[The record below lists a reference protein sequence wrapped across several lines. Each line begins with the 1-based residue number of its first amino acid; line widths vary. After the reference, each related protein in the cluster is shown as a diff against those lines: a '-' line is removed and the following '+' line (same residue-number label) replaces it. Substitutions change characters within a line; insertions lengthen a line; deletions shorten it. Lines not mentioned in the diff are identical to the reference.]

1 LTYIILDVNLSK
13 STKIEAIFMAEEQ
26 NLPIGRNLK
35 IGLFHLGSGMADVMA
50 TGIWNRIMISDLGFS
65 ATPIGLLVSLR
76 YFLAPLGVWAGRMS
90 DRYAVGGYRRLF
102 WIWMGRALMV
112 LSLIMLGLSTAHI
125 ARGAA
130 VGFET
135 WAVLTIALLMFSLG
149 NALSGST
156 FLALVYDRTPER
168 QRGRAVGLVWTF
180 LLLGFT
186 IGGILFG
193 VMLPSSENATTE
205 GLSFSPE
212 TLQNLFVVAALI
224 LGSLWFFSLL
234 GEEQRSSGQATR
246 ESQDEYSTTARA
258 DLKLVWQSRPL
269 RFFLIYL
276 VLSMLFAFAQDLV
289 LEPFG
294 AEVFKMDARH
304 TTRFAA
310 YWGSMAI
317 LGTLV
322 FLFLSR
328 RIKWLTNTNMSILG
342 VIVLIATFALF
353 ALSSLAFVR
362 PLVTVGLITLGI
374 GLGLWNVGTLGLMM
388 DMSPSGRAGTFLGFW
403 TLAVTLARGFG
414 VSSGGI
420 IRDIVLQLSG
430 NLQVAYA
437 SVFILEVIGLSVSL
451 YALSRVN
458 VKAFKG
464 EAAAEPVEAEKV
476 FAGAMD

>member
-1 LTYIILDVNLSK
+1 
-13 STKIEAIFMAEEQ
+13 MAQQTEITSAEQ
-26 NLPIGRNLK
+26 NLSVGRNLK

-90 DRYAVGGYRRLF
+90 DRQAVGGYRRLF
-102 WIWMGRALMV
+102 WIWSGRAMMV
-112 LSLIMLGLSTAHI
+112 LSLIMLGLSTAHL
-125 ARGAA
+125 ARGAEATLA
-130 VGFET
+130 V
-135 WAVLTIALLMFSLG
+135 WAAISGALLLFSLG

-156 FLALVYDRTPER
+156 FLALVYDRAPEH

-186 IGGILFG
+186 VGGILFG
-193 VMLPSSENATTE
+193 VMLPSDDTGLTD
-205 GLSFSPE
+205 GLSFSPD
-212 TLQNLFVVAALI
+212 TLQNLFVVAAMI

-234 GEEQRSSGQATR
+234 GEERRSTGAVTANNEAAQ
-246 ESQDEYSTTARA
+246 EYSTSARA
-258 DLKLVWQSRPL
+258 DLRLVMQNKQL

-276 VLSMLFAFAQDLV
+276 VLSMMFAFAQDLV

-294 AEVFKMDARH
+294 GEVFGMDARH

-317 LGTLV
+317 LGTLL
-322 FLFLSR
+322 FLWLSR
-328 RIKWLTNTNMSILG
+328 RVKWLTNTNMSILG
-342 VIVLIATFALF
+342 VVVLIVTFALF
-353 ALSSLAFVR
+353 ALSSLAFIR
-362 PLVTVGLITLGI
+362 PLVTPGLITLGI

-403 TLAVTLARGFG
+403 TLAVTLARGAG
-414 VSSGGI
+414 VSGGGI
-420 IRDIVLQLSG
+420 IRDIALQLTG
-430 NLQVAYA
+430 NLQVAYG
-437 SVFILEVIGLSVSL
+437 SVFVLEVIGLSVAL
-451 YALSRVN
+451 WALSRVN
-458 VKAFKG
+458 VQAFQ
-464 EAAAEPVEAEKV
+464 AAPVDAEKV